1 MLCTG
6 TKRSTGSGTHH
17 RGLLPVLHLFILFHF
32 FITEEAAQASEN
44 AGTEKHDRHPGTGSI
59 PGQPVKKRLNA
70 PIRAHKRFK
79 HVVCQKTAQ
88 ENPGRNRP
96 VLDGISHGKDAPLHI
111 LRNRPVENYILPSH
125 NKRNG
130 DAGRYAGNTPY
141 KNILPCSHQK
151 IAQQK
156 GDASR

>member
-44 AGTEKHDRHPGTGSI
+44 AGTEKHDRHPGAGSI

-88 ENPGRNRP
+88 ENPGRF
-96 VLDGISHGKDAPLHI
+96 LYLKF
-111 LRNRPVENYILPSH
+111 ENGML
-125 NKRNG
+125 
-130 DAGRYAGNTPY
+130 
-141 KNILPCSHQK
+141 
-151 IAQQK
+151 
-156 GDASR
+156 